1 MPDIT
6 SDDLYPNDSSYY
18 NFSEPVEQTV
28 ARKKKKAQT
37 LEALHILK
45 ELLGRLD
52 KQVSFLGSV
61 DAMPDQLK
69 TDPTNFLNMHN
80 AHQIARDILRA
91 EKEYIEGLISDYH
104 GKR

>member
-1 MPDIT
+1 MQ
-6 SDDLYPNDSSYY
+6 SDDLYPNDGSYY
-18 NFSEPVEQTV
+18 SLNEPEAQTT

-37 LEALHILK
+37 LEALPILK

-52 KQVSFLGSV
+52 KQVEFLGSV
-61 DAMPDQLK
+61 DVMPDELK
-69 TDPTNFLNMHN
+69 AKPVEFLNMHN

-104 GKR
+104 GK